1 MKHLGSIIAVAG
13 LVGMVYYG
21 YEYMQDSETFSVL
34 GVDVAAST
42 GDYVPILISGIVFLG
57 GLVLRKYLK

>member
-1 MKHLGSIIAVAG
+1 MKNLGTAIAVAG
-13 LVGMVYYG
+13 LIGMIYFG

-42 GDYVPILISGIVFLG
+42 GDYVPILLSGLVFLG
-57 GLVLRKYLK
+57 GLLMRKYIK

>member
-1 MKHLGSIIAVAG
+1 MKKIGSFIAVAG
-13 LVGMVYYG
+13 LIGMIYYG
-21 YEYMQDSETFSVL
+21 YQYMEDSETFSVL